1 MKKFLSGII
10 IIISMVLVSS
20 IIGQVYEKN
29 TSKKQVEDISN
40 KLIRFHILANSDSIE
55 DQELKLRVKDE
66 VLNFIQPIL
75 KESKSLDESRDILR
89 NNNEKIIEIANEVV
103 KKNGYDYKVNAELSR
118 ENFPV
123 KVYGDIA
130 LPQGEY
136 EAYRILIGDAEGE
149 NWWCVM
155 FPPLC
160 FVDVTKGEVNSEETK
175 KELSRVLDDNE
186 MDTVSKEKKVKVKF
200 KFLEVIEDLINKK

>member
-1 MKKFLSGII
+1 MKKFLSGILLI
-10 IIISMVLVSS
+10 VSMVILSS
-20 IIGQVYEKN
+20 IIGQVYKRN
-29 TSKKQVEDISN
+29 TSENQVEDISN
-40 KLIRFHILANSDSIE
+40 KLIRFHVLANSDSKE

-66 VLNFIQPIL
+66 IISFIQPKL
-75 KESKSLDESRDILR
+75 KESKSIEESREILR
-89 NNNEKIIEIANEVV
+89 ENNERLIEIAMEVI
-103 KKNGYDYKVNAELSR
+103 KKNGYDYNVSAGLSK

-136 EAYRILIGDAEGE
+136 EAYRILIGNAEGQ

-160 FVDVTKGEVNSEETK
+160 FVDVTKGEVASDETK
-175 KELSRVLDDNE
+175 KELSKVLNNEE
-186 MDTVSKEKKVKVKF
+186 MDTVSKDKKIKVKF
-200 KFLEVIEDLINKK
+200 KLLEVIEDLINKK